1 MNVTIT
7 AGPASYT
14 FWNCQKD
21 PTLFPCSFAQ
31 ERGGCRSQE
40 IFVVQPIRRMYAPQI
55 NMSVDTRHW
64 FFLLRD
70 GVAVVYVSSRVGEKK
85 ILWIHTPLPSS
96 AGPHNFF
103 FLEQG
108 MHFGALLTPV
118 GQPDIAETIHLSRTC
133 IVVTRLWRPCFARVV
148 VCCCS
153 LFKFFWLLRFA
164 VDLYCSS
171 NNRHEQITI
180 CILVSALSKPVE
192 LAKHVVGRSWR
203 NDSLD
208 KSTTRRRLW

>member
-70 GVAVVYVSSRVGEKK
+70 GVAVVYVSSSVGEKK

-118 GQPDIAETIHLSRTC
+118 GQPDIVEAIHLSRSK
-133 IVVTRLWRPCFARVV
+133 RALLLLLG
-148 VCCCS
+148 CS
-153 LFKFFWLLRFA
+153 FFKLFWLLGFA
-164 VDLYCSS
+164 ACCFLQLKQLAQINRNLNSCSS
-171 NNRHEQITI
+171 
-180 CILVSALSKPVE
+180 LSKKQLNQPKCSRQKW
-192 LAKHVVGRSWR
+192 AKGLSW
-203 NDSLD
+203 
-208 KSTTRRRLW
+208 